1 MTIGT
6 TYFALRPVMATLSEA
21 LQPRS
26 NQPAEPDPIA
36 GLACCGTTCAAPFI
50 VLFVV
55 LILNIALLVWVARD
69 AKNRGMDGAVLWMG
83 LVLVTGVLGL
93 VIYVFA
99 RPQGNIAR
107 CQFCGNGRLEAAR
120 ICPHCGN

>member
-1 MTIGT
+1 MFNNAS
-6 TYFALRPVMATLSEA
+6 YVALHPLVAKSLATF
-21 LQPRS
+21 QPRS
-26 NQPAEPDPIA
+26 NQPPEPDPLA
-36 GLACCGTTCAAPFI
+36 GLACCGTCATPFI
-50 VLFVV
+50 FLVAILV
-55 LILNIALLVWVARD
+55 LNIALLVWVARD

-83 LVLVTGVLGL
+83 LVLVTGLLGL

-99 RPQGNIAR
+99 RPQGTIAR